1 MQLPESGLALSA
13 LAILAAAV
21 AGGAI
26 TAYVRLAEK
35 NTPFDIGLLHGRAGA
50 FAAMLLAIAVTIG
63 DETGPSVKPALGLLA
78 LTVLAGTALY
88 FLIRRKGVLPKS
100 VILVHAGF
108 AGSAVYT
115 LLFGLPF

>member
-1 MQLPESGLALSA
+1 MQVPESGLALSA

-21 AGGAI
+21 IGGAM

-50 FAAMLLAIAVTIG
+50 FAAILLALSVFIG
-63 DETGPSVKPALGLLA
+63 NETAPSVKAALGLLV
-78 LTVLAGTALY
+78 LTVLGGTALY

-100 VILVHAGF
+100 VILIHAGL
-108 AGSAVYT
+108 AVTAVYT